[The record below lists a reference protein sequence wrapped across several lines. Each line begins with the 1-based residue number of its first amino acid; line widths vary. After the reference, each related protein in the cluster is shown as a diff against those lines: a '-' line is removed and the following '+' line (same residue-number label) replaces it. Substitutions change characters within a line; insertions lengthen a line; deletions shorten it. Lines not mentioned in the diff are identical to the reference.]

1 MPVVPNNFSSAQ
13 ITGWG
18 ISLPE
23 TILTNEEISTFL
35 DTSDEWIYGR
45 TGVHQRHIGGTT
57 VSLSV
62 ESAKKAILRSNIDP
76 SEIDC
81 LILVTATPDRQWG
94 TASIIQDQLG
104 LSCGAFEINS
114 ACSGFVYAL
123 VNAYGMIS
131 MGSKSVLIISTDTF
145 SRIVDWNDR
154 SVAPLFA
161 DGSASVV
168 LQKTSNTNQLLSWH
182 LDSDGS
188 AADILHS
195 DVGGNV
201 QMNGKEVFRKAVR
214 VMVESA
220 RITMDLAGVSSDEI
234 SLVIPHQANIR
245 IIQSACDKLGI
256 DISKTHN
263 TLEYTGNTSSA
274 SIPIALSQALDL
286 NLLSNGDYLLLVGFG
301 GGMTAA
307 SALLKWGI

>member
-1 MPVVPNNFSSAQ
+1 MPLNPFSLSSAS

-18 ISLPE
+18 VSLPE
-23 TILTNEEISTFL
+23 TILTNHDISAFL
-35 DTSDEWIYGR
+35 DTSDEWIYSR
-45 TGVHQRHIGGTT
+45 TGVRQRHIGGTT

-62 ESAKKAILRSNIDP
+62 ESAKKAISKSGIDP
-76 SEIDC
+76 SIIDS

-94 TASIIQDQLG
+94 TASIIQHELG
-104 LSCGAFEINS
+104 LSCGAFELNS

-123 VNAYGMIS
+123 VNAYGMIA

-145 SRIVDWNDR
+145 SRIVDSQDR

-161 DGSASVV
+161 DGSASMI
-168 LQKTSNTNQLLSWH
+168 LHQSSNSTELVAWDLH
-182 LDSDGS
+182 SDGS
-188 AADILHS
+188 AADILYS

-201 QMNGKEVFRKAVR
+201 QMNGKEVFRRAVR
-214 VMVESA
+214 VMVDSA
-220 RITMDLAGVSSDEI
+220 TKTMDLAGVSPDQI